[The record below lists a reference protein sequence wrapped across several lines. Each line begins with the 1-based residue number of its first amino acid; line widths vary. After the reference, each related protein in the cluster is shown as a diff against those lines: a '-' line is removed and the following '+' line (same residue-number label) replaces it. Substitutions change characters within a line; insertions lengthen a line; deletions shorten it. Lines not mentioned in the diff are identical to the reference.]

1 MAVNLTGQ
9 VVRQGSG
16 VAVSMRGKMDGQEVN
31 NAVPQLRIEWRV
43 NAKGVRSCVGGK

>member
-1 MAVNLTGQ
+1 MAVSLRGQ

-16 VAVSMRGKMDGQEVN
+16 VAVSMRGKMDGHGSAG

-43 NAKGVRSCVGGK
+43 NAKGVRSCVGG